1 MTVRKGT
8 YVLCITLGADSV
20 LDVGALGETC
30 FLKGL
35 YCYVGSALGGL
46 DQRVSRHT
54 SKEKGIRWH
63 IDRLTTAADS
73 VNAFE
78 SYPDYIPE
86 CMLAHMAEESGMMSV
101 VEGFGCSDC
110 RCRTHL
116 FRSDTDSLDRLC
128 ADAGLK
134 PFRDSRVSE

>member
-8 YVLCITLGADSV
+8 YVLCITPGADSV

-30 FLKGL
+30 FPKGL

-63 IDRLTTAADS
+63 IDRLTMAADS
-73 VNAFE
+73 VYAFE

-86 CMLAHMAEESGMMSV
+86 CMLAHMAEESGMMPV